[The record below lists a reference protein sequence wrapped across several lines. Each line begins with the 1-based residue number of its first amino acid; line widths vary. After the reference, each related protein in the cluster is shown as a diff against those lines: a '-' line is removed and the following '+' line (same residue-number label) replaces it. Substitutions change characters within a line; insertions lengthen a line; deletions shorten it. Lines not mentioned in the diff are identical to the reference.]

1 MTKRWEIEDQSYDL
15 YLRRMNLFQR
25 KNEDYADEDALSNF
39 KRVAAVCKIWG
50 VDVSTP
56 SGVAD
61 LYIVMKFDRYFNLK
75 RQGKTPKNESLD
87 DTFLDV
93 FNYLDLNRAILME
106 KNGDDA

>member
-1 MTKRWEIEDQSYDL
+1 MKRHEVEGHSYDL
-15 YLRRMNLFQR
+15 YLRRMKLFQQ
-25 KNEDYADEDALSNF
+25 KNSDYAAEDALSNF

-75 RQGKTPKNESLD
+75 RQGKTPENESVD
-87 DTFLDV
+87 DTFLDIC
-93 FNYLDLNRAILME
+93 NYLDLNRAILME
-106 KNGDDA
+106 SER

>member
-1 MTKRWEIEDQSYDL
+1 MTKRCEIEDQSYDI
-15 YLRRMNLFQR
+15 YLRRMSLFQR
-25 KNEDYADEDALSNF
+25 KNEDYADDDALSNF

-61 LYIVMKFDRYFNLK
+61 LYIIMKLDRYFNLK
-75 RQGKTPKNESLD
+75 RQGKTPKNESVD

-106 KNGDDA
+106 KNGDDT